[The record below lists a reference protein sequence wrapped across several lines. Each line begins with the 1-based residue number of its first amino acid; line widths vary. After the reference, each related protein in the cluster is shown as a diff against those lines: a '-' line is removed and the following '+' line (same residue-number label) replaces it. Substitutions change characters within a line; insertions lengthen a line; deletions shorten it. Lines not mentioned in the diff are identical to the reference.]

1 MLNPPSLNAQA
12 WDKAADGWNHHAAP
26 IAAWLANVTAAM
38 IDAAQIGIGSSVL
51 DIAAGAGNQ
60 TLDIARR
67 VGSKGYVLATDVSP
81 HSLTLAKDNAWTCG
95 LAHIQIRVAD
105 AQALGLAGSNF
116 DAAVSR
122 LGLMFCAAPL
132 QALAS
137 ARAALKPGGRLAV
150 VVFSTPQNN
159 PCLTVMMGAALKAA
173 GAAAQSP
180 YAPGTLLSLGQPGL
194 MAKLLGDAGFGDI
207 NVQAVSAPFQLAS
220 AWHYVDFVR
229 SSGSPIM
236 QILASLDAK
245 AQDAAWADMVAKL
258 DVFTTASGWVGP
270 NELLLCSAT
279 APG

>member
-1 MLNPPSLNAQA
+1 MNPHRPNSQA

-26 IAAWLANVTAAM
+26 IAAWLADVTAAM
-38 IDAAQIGIGSSVL
+38 MDAAHIGTGSSVL

-67 VGSKGYVLATDVSP
+67 VGPKGYVLATDVSP
-81 HSLTLAKDNAWTCG
+81 HSLSLARDNALSCG
-95 LAHIQIRVAD
+95 LTHIQTRVAD
-105 AQALGLAGSNF
+105 AQALELAGSNF

-137 ARAALKPGGRLAV
+137 ARAALKPRGRLAA
-150 VVFSTPQNN
+150 VVFSTPQSN
-159 PCLTVMMGAALKAA
+159 PCLTVIMGAAIKAA
-173 GAAAQSP
+173 GATPQSP
-180 YAPGTLLSLGQPGL
+180 YAAGTLLSLGQPGL
-194 MAKLLGDAGFGDI
+194 MARLLGDAGFGNI
-207 NVQAVSAPFQLAS
+207 NVQSVSAPFHLAN

-236 QILASLDAK
+236 QILAGLDAK
-245 AQDAAWADMVAKL
+245 AQDAAWADMAAKL
-258 DVFTTASGWVGP
+258 DVFTTTSGWVGP